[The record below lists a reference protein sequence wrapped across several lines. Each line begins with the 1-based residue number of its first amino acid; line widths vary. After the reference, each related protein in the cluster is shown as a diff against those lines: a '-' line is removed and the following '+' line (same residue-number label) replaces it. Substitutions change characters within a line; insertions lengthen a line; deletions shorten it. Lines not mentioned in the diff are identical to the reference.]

1 MKSDIKYDTFNNVD
15 VDYYVE
21 QAYKLRRDYY
31 ASAIKKAV
39 TRIKS
44 VFTNLTVNRPLKSA

>member
-21 QAYKLRRDYY
+21 QAYKLRREYY
-31 ASAIKKAV
+31 AGVIKKAV
-39 TRIKS
+39 ARVKS
-44 VFTNLTVNRPLKSA
+44 AFTNLTVNRPLKSA

>member
-1 MKSDIKYDTFNNVD
+1 MKNDIKYDTFNNVD

-39 TRIKS
+39 ARVKN
-44 VFTNLTVNRPLKSA
+44 VLANLTVSRPLKSA